1 MDEKLDFALKY
12 LNDYLKVVIQNNYKC
27 QHCKLYHE
35 KDNICFF
42 ASECVAND
50 FTHYTEGD

>member
-12 LNDYLKVVIQNNYKC
+12 LNDYLKVVIENNYKC
-27 QHCKLYHE
+27 QHCIICNE
-35 KDNICFF
+35 NICFF

-50 FTHYTEGD
+50 FTYYKEGD